1 MNLFHSFFTKT
12 NEILLR
18 AGEKRA
24 VFPQEPIAAE
34 KLLCDASE
42 CASLAGKLT
51 EAFLCR
57 QKRNYFI
64 SIIIVCVTEA
74 PMVSA
79 HTQKKEEGRNEQQ
92 Q

>member
-1 MNLFHSFFTKT
+1 MNLFHSFLTKT

-18 AGEKRA
+18 TGEKRA
-24 VFPQEPIAAE
+24 VFPQEPVAAE

-42 CASLAGKLT
+42 RASLAGKLT

-64 SIIIVCVTEA
+64 SIIYCLRYRSTDGF
-74 PMVSA
+74 SA
-79 HTQKKEEGRNEQQ
+79 YPKKEEGRNE
-92 Q
+92 

>member
-18 AGEKRA
+18 MGEKRA

-34 KLLCDASE
+34 KLLCDVSE

-51 EAFLCR
+51 GS
-57 QKRNYFI
+57 I
-64 SIIIVCVTEA
+64 SVQAKTELFYQHYYCLRYRSTDGF
-74 PMVSA
+74 SA
-79 HTQKKEEGRNEQQ
+79 YPKKEEGRNE
-92 Q
+92 